1 MQASHALLTF
11 TELTIGGPILGIII
25 GMITLWVLKRIH
37 FDSTS
42 DITITLVA
50 CYGVFIIAEGMLPFQ
65 VSGILAVVSLGLMLS
80 SSGRAV
86 VADHHHV
93 HEFWEI
99 IEYFGTWTSGAC
111 ACVHVTVAACEYRAD
126 VNAPHAPIRVHDAA
140 NTIIFIL
147 AGVVIVEQGF
157 TERINAWDWV
167 YLLLLYVAIHIIR
180 GFAVLLLSPMLAHLG
195 YGMTWKEM
203 VVLTYSGLRG
213 AVGLALA
220 LLLRIDPK
228 VSTGTP
234 RLRIAACVCS
244 VTLTPTPC
252 ACSDLREVP
261 RHGQL
266 VRVPHGRYRCAD
278 AAGQCFHN
286 RAAGGEAGCC
296 LCIER

>member
-99 IEYFGTWTSGAC
+99 IEYFGTWICDAC
-111 ACVHVTVAACEYRAD
+111 ACVHVTVAACESRAD
-126 VNAPHAPIRVHDAA
+126 VNAPHAPVRCARRSQHYHLHPRGCRDCGARIHRTHQRVGLGVPVASLCCYPHHSWLRCAAVEPDA
-140 NTIIFIL
+140 
-147 AGVVIVEQGF
+147 G
-157 TERINAWDWV
+157 
-167 YLLLLYVAIHIIR
+167 
-180 GFAVLLLSPMLAHLG
+180 PP
-195 YGMTWKEM
+195 
-203 VVLTYSGLRG
+203 GLRHDVEG
-213 AVGLALA
+213 DGRAHV
-220 LLLRIDPK
+220 LRVAWCRGP
-228 VSTGTP
+228 GT
-234 RLRIAACVCS
+234 
-244 VTLTPTPC
+244 
-252 ACSDLREVP
+252 
-261 RHGQL
+261 
-266 VRVPHGRYRCAD
+266 RVAPAH
-278 AAGQCFHN
+278 
-286 RAAGGEAGCC
+286 
-296 LCIER
+296 